1 MKQIESNQVKVSLIS
16 GDDGSDRVALNI
28 ADGLE
33 NVMVLTPAQ
42 ARALATDL
50 ITAVNRAEVK
60 ASLKTSPNL
69 WRRSGNNQPRPVE
82 APVYQGEP
90 QARLVTAR

>member
-1 MKQIESNQVKVSLIS
+1 VTGVQTC
-16 GDDGSDRVALNI
+16 ALPIFNI
-28 ADGLE
+28 ANGLE

-42 ARALATDL
+42 ARALATEL

-69 WRRSGNNQPRPVE
+69 CRRSGNTSSRPAE
-82 APVYQGEP
+82 AASYQGEP
-90 QARLVTAR
+90 MPRLVTAG